1 MFLTQELSSFR
12 SYQLKWFIRLN
23 DTNPKMESIA
33 FQSESKK
40 LCGSYRNSSLIQIQ
54 WTCPTDD
61 VAKARCYLFVGRGH
75 KKRIKFLCFAGMVF
89 EKSYI
94 SYVDYLE
101 CDVDVLI
108 LLLDLLYC

>member
-1 MFLTQELSSFR
+1 MLLAQELSSFR

-23 DTNPKMESIA
+23 DTNPKKKSIT
-33 FQSESKK
+33 FQSDSKK

-61 VAKARCYLFVGRGH
+61 VAKARCYFFGGEAQEAYQIPLFCWH
-75 KKRIKFLCFAGMVF
+75 AFP
-89 EKSYI
+89 KSYI
-94 SYVDYLE
+94 FYVDYLE

-108 LLLDLLYC
+108 LLLDRHETS

>member
-1 MFLTQELSSFR
+1 MLLAQELSSFR

-23 DTNPKMESIA
+23 DTNPKMKSIT
-33 FQSESKK
+33 FQSDSKK
-40 LCGSYRNSSLIQIQ
+40 LCFSYRNSSLIQIQ
-54 WTCPTDD
+54 WTCPMDD
-61 VAKARCYLFVGRGH
+61 VATARCYFFWEGGTRSVSNS
-75 KKRIKFLCFAGMVF
+75 FCFAGMVF

-94 SYVDYLE
+94 FYVDYLE